1 MRNNCLSRWGLCIF
15 SLFFGASAPLES
27 FAQGLRAGMSQET
40 GAATALTGAAI
51 GAMAAEGAENVKAST
66 APIPAAPVCD
76 QNLLNELYLHVK
88 AAGCLNTFDHS
99 CGEVLKYVNDAMV
112 TAATVTTG
120 AAGFTTVAAGAYHEM
135 AAHKAKSSIDSL
147 RRGLEIKKKD
157 PINFNKRYSQLLQ
170 LEDDGKL
177 PKFAKR
183 LRLDPDQTRIALAR
197 QIEKQATGK
206 TLERALAARKA
217 MQKALISQTVKRGAS
232 YVAMGAGALS
242 GIGAVLGFAFD
253 TTPAGD
259 CNDNGM
265 AFIDYK
271 FREDGG
277 EGCEMSFSVTGHKVR
292 YFFEQ
297 PIEKQLKILKK
308 DPTTCQYYHLMNEN
322 LKGHLQNEIL
332 TLNNVEFDTMPKC
345 EKDKSNQ
352 FTYDVQIGT
361 EGEKKKRPVR
371 VVARIDT
378 ETKKFRSL
386 TTTNLDE
393 NEEETGVKSVFK
405 FRDDNSGSE
414 PFEVERTVGNRKKT
428 ESFEDFLQYAGS
440 STVVNENM
448 QNLNISQF
456 WSPVIQACCNGN
468 EPDKC
473 LHAKLPGLKENE
485 APAEVSTKKAI
496 QTPTEGQK

>member
-1 MRNNCLSRWGLCIF
+1 MRNDFVSRTGLCVF
-15 SLFFGASAPLES
+15 TLLFAASAPFDA
-27 FAQGLRAGMSQET
+27 FAQGLRAGMSEGT
-40 GAATALTGAAI
+40 GAASALTGAAI
-51 GAMAAEGAENVKAST
+51 GAMAVEGGNEPAPV

-88 AAGCLNTFDHS
+88 AAGCLGTFDHS
-99 CGEVLKYVNDAMV
+99 CGEVLKYVNDTMV

-135 AAHKAKSSIDSL
+135 SVNKTKSAMDSL
-147 RRGLEIKKKD
+147 RRGLEIKNTD
-157 PINFNKRYSQLLQ
+157 AINLNKRYSELLR
-170 LEDDGKL
+170 LEDEGKL

-197 QIEKQATGK
+197 NLEKYAVGK
-206 TLERALAARKA
+206 TLERTMLARKA
-217 MQKALISQTVKRGAS
+217 MQKMLISQAVKRGAS

-242 GIGAVLGFAFD
+242 GVGAVLGFAFD

-259 CNDNGM
+259 CNDNGL
-265 AFIDYK
+265 AFIDK
-271 FREDGG
+271 KPSESG
-277 EGCEMSFSVTGHKVR
+277 GCEMSFSVTGYKVR

-297 PIEKQLKILKK
+297 PVEKQLKILKK

-345 EKDKSNQ
+345 DKDKPNQ
-352 FTYDVQIGT
+352 FTYNVQVGT
-361 EGEKKKRPVR
+361 EGDKKKRPVR
-371 VVARIDT
+371 VVARTDV
-378 ETKKFRSL
+378 ETKKIRTL
-386 TTTNLDE
+386 TTSNLDE
-393 NEEETGVKSVFK
+393 NEEETGVKTVFK
-405 FRDDNSGSE
+405 FRDENAGSE
-414 PFEVERTVGNRKKT
+414 PYEVESSVRNRKQT
-428 ESFEDFLQYAGS
+428 DSFEDFMKQAGS
-440 STVVNENM
+440 SRVVNENI

-456 WSPVIQACCNGN
+456 WSPVIQACCDGN

-473 LHAKLPGLKENE
+473 MLTKLPGLKENE